1 MIIKGSMNYDSHGRR
16 RRRIQAKR
24 KKKAS
29 MGWSPVKRKEYQ
41 ANKER
46 NKQKKIASAPIGEYK
61 VPKDTSYKK
70 EVSKSYTLAPAY
82 NKGAYQVISKEN
94 IKHIGR

>member
-1 MIIKGSMNYDSHGRR
+1 MIINGSINHSYSGR
-16 RRRIQAKR
+16 KR
-24 KKKAS
+24 KVHRNVKKAE
-29 MGWSPVKRKEYQ
+29 PIFKPLVRKEVYRRETQ
-41 ANKER
+41 DYP
-46 NKQKKIASAPIGEYK
+46 SAPMTMGK
-61 VPKDTSYKK
+61 DMPDTSYKK

>member
-1 MIIKGSMNYDSHGRR
+1 MIINGSINHSYSGR
-16 RRRIQAKR
+16 KR
-24 KKKAS
+24 KTHRKVKKIEPAFK
-29 MGWSPVKRKEYQ
+29 PLVRKEVYRRDV
-41 ANKER
+41 EYYP
-46 NKQKKIASAPIGEYK
+46 SAPMTMG
-61 VPKDTSYKK
+61 KDMPDSSYKK

>member
-16 RRRIQAKR
+16 RRRIQARR
-24 KKKAS
+24 KKKAP

-46 NKQKKIASAPIGEYK
+46 NKQANEQA
-61 VPKDTSYKK
+61 
-70 EVSKSYTLAPAY
+70 A
-82 NKGAYQVISKEN
+82 
-94 IKHIGR
+94 

>member
-1 MIIKGSMNYDSHGRR
+1 MT
-16 RRRIQAKR
+16 
-24 KKKAS
+24 
-29 MGWSPVKRKEYQ
+29 MGKDMP
-41 ANKER
+41 
-46 NKQKKIASAPIGEYK
+46 
-61 VPKDTSYKK
+61 DTSYKK

>member
-1 MIIKGSMNYDSHGRR
+1 MIINGSINHSYSGR
-16 RRRIQAKR
+16 KR
-24 KKKAS
+24 KTHRNVKKAK
-29 MGWSPVKRKEYQ
+29 PVFKPLVRKEVYRRETQ
-41 ANKER
+41 EYP
-46 NKQKKIASAPIGEYK
+46 SAPMTMGK
-61 VPKDTSYKK
+61 DMPDTSYKK

>member
-1 MIIKGSMNYDSHGRR
+1 MIINGSINHSYSGR
-16 RRRIQAKR
+16 KR
-24 KKKAS
+24 KTHRKVKKVEPAFK
-29 MGWSPVKRKEYQ
+29 PLVRKETYYRET
-41 ANKER
+41 KY
-46 NKQKKIASAPIGEYK
+46 IPSAPMTMRK
-61 VPKDTSYKK
+61 DMPDTSYKK